1 MQMLYTLLVL
11 KGSREER
18 AMQRTNLD
26 RGLQELHTQVVHLG
40 SRVER
45 SLAKTLKSLET
56 GDHTSLPLLI
66 ESSSLMLTLCTA
78 TEQRTL
84 RLLILQ
90 QPLGGR
96 DLRYLTA
103 AFHLAIELGWIG
115 EATVEMAQ
123 ALLRAAAL
131 YQLARALSQRNS
143 SSPYSVDLSPLDPE
157 GNITDS
163 FILRGLLNLG
173 TEVHYILR
181 TTLEAFRRSD
191 ADLAREVVGAG
202 EQSLVDLRYLPLCQ
216 DILTMLAKASALS
229 ALQYDASLLQRASYL
244 LWIAHLL
251 QQMGNHATNIGKQ
264 IIFIEEGEEKII

>member
-1 MQMLYTLLVL
+1 M
-11 KGSREER
+11 R
-18 AMQRTNLD
+18 RTNLD
-26 RGLQELHTQVVHLG
+26 RGLQELQTQVVHLG

-45 SLAKTLKSLET
+45 SLAQTLKALET

-66 ESSSLMLTLCTA
+66 ESSSLILTLCRA
-78 TEQRTL
+78 LEQRTL

-96 DLRYLTA
+96 DLRYLNA
-103 AFHLAIELGWIG
+103 AFHLGTDLGWIG
-115 EATVEMAQ
+115 EATVEMAR

-131 YQLARALSQRNS
+131 YRSARSLSQQQAS
-143 SSPYSVDLSPLDPE
+143 TPYSVDLSALDPE

-173 TEVHYILR
+173 TEVHFILR
-181 TTLEAFRRSD
+181 TALEAHLRSD
-191 ADLAREVVGAG
+191 TNLAREVVGTG
-202 EQSLVDLRYLPLCQ
+202 EQALVDLRYLPLCQ

-251 QQMGNHATNIGKQ
+251 NQIGNHATNMGKQ